1 MESSSKP
8 KHWLINGVV
17 ITLPIV
23 VTLIVLMVVLEFLLG
38 MLSPI
43 VTAVTY
49 LWSNEPSTAVIELIT
64 VLSLI
69 VFFLVVGIV
78 ADLTP
83 GKHISRMVDKMV
95 ATIPGVGTVYTSIR
109 RASKMVADDDA
120 DQFQDVKLI
129 EFPHQDAYMA
139 SFLIGDTPEHIE
151 DSLEIGEMV
160 TVMVPLGPNPT
171 TNGFVMHM
179 PAESVHDVN
188 LTVEE
193 AIQSIATLGVADV
206 ERGRH
211 D

>member
-8 KHWLINGVV
+8 KEWLLNGIV

-23 VTLIVLMVVLEFLLG
+23 VTFIVLMVVLEFLLG

-43 VTAVTY
+43 VMAVTY
-49 LWSNEPSTAVIELIT
+49 LWSNEPSTAAIELIT
-64 VLSLI
+64 ILALVA
-69 VFFLVVGIV
+69 FFLAVGIV
-78 ADLTP
+78 ADITP
-83 GKHISRMVDKMV
+83 GKHISQVV
-95 ATIPGVGTVYTSIR
+95 NTTVETIPGVGTVYTSVR
-109 RASKMVADDDA
+109 QASKIVADDDT

-129 EFPHQDAYMA
+129 EFPHQNAYMV
-139 SFLIGDTPEHIE
+139 SFLIGDTPENIE
-151 DSLEIGEMV
+151 DSLEVGDMV

-179 PAESVHDVN
+179 PAESVHDVD

-193 AIQSIATLGVADV
+193 AIQSIATLGVAEV
-206 ERGRH
+206 KNGRH